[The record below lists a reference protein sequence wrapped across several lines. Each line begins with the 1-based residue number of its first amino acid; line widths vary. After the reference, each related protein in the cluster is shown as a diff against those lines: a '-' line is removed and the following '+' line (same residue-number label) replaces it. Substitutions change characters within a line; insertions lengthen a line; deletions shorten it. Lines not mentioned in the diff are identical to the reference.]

1 MKEGKA
7 KPFFEGVEAKS
18 NQIQIGNWERSQSNM
33 ATTKKKVPFVPKQE
47 IYTYDAPWTCYG
59 LAWSNNKAEPYR
71 LAVGSFVEEYVEI
84 EREARTISPHSHS
97 NTGTAIKYR
106 S

>member
-1 MKEGKA
+1 
-7 KPFFEGVEAKS
+7 
-18 NQIQIGNWERSQSNM
+18 M

-84 EREARTISPHSHS
+84 EREGRQYHSLTLEHS